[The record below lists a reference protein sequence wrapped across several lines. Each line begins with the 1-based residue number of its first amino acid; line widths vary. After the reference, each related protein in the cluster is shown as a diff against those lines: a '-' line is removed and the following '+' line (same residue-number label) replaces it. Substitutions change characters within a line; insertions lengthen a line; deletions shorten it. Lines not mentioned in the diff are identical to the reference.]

1 MDGHNCWDVSQAL
14 HGSLAGC
21 RVLITSF
28 YFTST
33 QEKGFVSGN
42 MQLLWSRSVSKRP
55 GSEFM
60 PKEGEPEI
68 PAGRLKALHSKPD
81 RREPN
86 ETVR

>member
-1 MDGHNCWDVSQAL
+1 
-14 HGSLAGC
+14 
-21 RVLITSF
+21 
-28 YFTST
+28 
-33 QEKGFVSGN
+33 